1 MSRFWV
7 GIDVAKRKLDVA
19 LLDEAGKVKSK
30 VLANDPAGFALL
42 MTWLRERGA
51 DAALTHICLEATGV
65 YSEGCATAFADAGWK
80 VSVVNPALPKDF
92 GKSELKRNKT
102 DATDAGLLARYCSK
116 MEPAPWQPPPPEYRK
131 LRSLVERLQALKD
144 MHQQEANRFE
154 ASVEAAAQAS
164 INEHLAWLQARIAEL
179 EKDIDDHI
187 DGNNETLG
195 KDAELL
201 ASIPGIG
208 KTTAAKVLGLLGDLR
223 RFDSGKALAAFIGV
237 TPRRHESGDSVRGR
251 TSISRAGHASI
262 RHALFMPTLVATR
275 HNPKIKA
282 FRDRLV
288 AAGKSK
294 KSAVLASM
302 NKLVNIMHAVV
313 RHGVGFDPRVGHLAL
328 DGQDGI

>member
-30 VLANDPAGFALL
+30 VLANEPAGFAAL
-42 MTWLRERGA
+42 MTWLKERGA
-51 DAALTHICLEATGV
+51 DVASTHVCLESTGV

-102 DATDAGLLARYCSK
+102 DATDAALLARYCSK
-116 MEPAPWQPPPPEYRK
+116 MAPAAWQPPPLEYRK

-154 ASVEAAAQAS
+154 ASVEDMAQAS
-164 INEHLAWLQARIAEL
+164 ITEHLAWLEARIAEL

-187 DGNNETLG
+187 DGNKETLG
-195 KDAELL
+195 KDAALL

-208 KTTAAKVLGLLGDLR
+208 RTTAAKVLGLLGDLR

-275 HNPKIKA
+275 HNPKIKT

-302 NKLVNIMHAVV
+302 NKLVNVMHAVV
-313 RHGVGFDPRVGHLAL
+313 RQGVGFDPRFGHLAL
-328 DGQDGI
+328 DVQDGI

>member
-7 GIDVAKRKLDVA
+7 GIDVSKRKLDVA

-30 VLANDPAGFALL
+30 VLANEPTGFVAL

-51 DAALTHICLEATGV
+51 DAASTHVCLESTGV

-116 MEPAPWQPPPPEYRK
+116 MEPAAWQPPPLEYRK

-154 ASVEAAAQAS
+154 ASVETAAQAS
-164 INEHLAWLQARIAEL
+164 ITEHLTWLEIRISEL

-187 DGNNETLG
+187 DGNKETLG
-195 KDAELL
+195 KDAALL

-208 KTTAAKVLGLLGDLR
+208 RTTAAKVLGLLGDLR

-251 TSISRAGHASI
+251 SSISRTGHANI

-313 RHGVGFDPRVGHLAL
+313 RQGVGFDPRFGQLAL
-328 DGQDGI
+328 DVQDGI

>member
-30 VLANDPAGFALL
+30 VLANDPAGFAAL

-51 DAALTHICLEATGV
+51 DPASTHVCLESTGI
-65 YSEGCATAFADAGWK
+65 YSEACATAFADAGWK

-116 MEPAPWQPPPPEYRK
+116 MEPPAWQPPPLEYRK

-144 MHQQEANRFE
+144 MHQQEANRWE
-154 ASVEAAAQAS
+154 ASVEVTAQAS
-164 INEHLAWLQARIAEL
+164 ISDHLAWLEARIAEL

-187 DGNNETLG
+187 DGNKETLG

-302 NKLVNIMHAVV
+302 NKLVNVMHAVV
-313 RHGVGFDPRVGHLAL
+313 RHGVAFDPRFGCLSL
-328 DGQDGI
+328 DVQDGI

>member
-1 MSRFWV
+1 M
-7 GIDVAKRKLDVA
+7 AKRKLDVA

-30 VLANDPAGFALL
+30 VLANDRAGFAAL
-42 MTWLRERGA
+42 MTWLKERGA
-51 DAALTHICLEATGV
+51 DVTSTHVCLESTGV

-102 DATDAGLLARYCSK
+102 DSIDAALLARYCSK
-116 MEPAPWQPPPPEYRK
+116 MDPTAWQPPTLEYRK
-131 LRSLVERLQALKD
+131 LRSLVDRLQALKD
-144 MHQQEANRFE
+144 MHQQEANRLE
-154 ASVEAAAQAS
+154 ASLERAAQTS
-164 INEHLAWLQARIAEL
+164 ISEHLGWLEARIVEL

-187 DGNNETLG
+187 DGNKDTLG

-208 KTTAAKVLGLLGDLR
+208 RTTAAKVLGLLGDLR

-237 TPRRHESGDSVRGR
+237 TPRRHESGNSVRGR
-251 TSISRAGHASI
+251 TSISRAGHANI

-275 HNPKIKA
+275 HNPTIKT

-302 NKLVNIMHAVV
+302 NKLVNVMHAVV
-313 RHGVGFDPRVGHLAL
+313 RRGVAFDPGFGRLAL
-328 DGQDGI
+328 DVQDGI

>member
-30 VLANDPAGFALL
+30 VLANDPAGFAVL
-42 MTWLRERGA
+42 MTWLKERGA
-51 DAALTHICLEATGV
+51 DVVSTHVCLESTGV

-116 MEPAPWQPPPPEYRK
+116 MEPAAWQPPPLEYRK

-154 ASVEAAAQAS
+154 ASVEVAAQVS
-164 INEHLAWLQARIAEL
+164 ITEHLAWLEARIAEL

-187 DGNNETLG
+187 DGNKETLG
-195 KDAELL
+195 KDAALL

-208 KTTAAKVLGLLGDLR
+208 RTTAAKVLGLLGDLR

-251 TSISRAGHASI
+251 SSISRAGHASI

-302 NKLVNIMHAVV
+302 NKLVNVMHAVV
-313 RHGVGFDPRVGHLAL
+313 RHGVGFDPGYGHLAL
-328 DGQDGI
+328 DLQDGI

>member
-1 MSRFWV
+1 
-7 GIDVAKRKLDVA
+7 
-19 LLDEAGKVKSK
+19 
-30 VLANDPAGFALL
+30 

-51 DAALTHICLEATGV
+51 DAASTHVCLESTGV
-65 YSEGCATAFADAGWK
+65 YSEGCATAFADAGWR

-116 MEPAPWQPPPPEYRK
+116 MEPAPWQPPPLEYRK

-154 ASVEAAAQAS
+154 ASVETAAQAS
-164 INEHLAWLQARIAEL
+164 ITEHLTWLETRITEL

-187 DGNNETLG
+187 DGNKQTLG
-195 KDAELL
+195 KDATLL

-208 KTTAAKVLGLLGDLR
+208 RTTAAKVLGLLGDLR

-251 TSISRAGHASI
+251 SSISRTGHANI

-302 NKLVNIMHAVV
+302 KKLVNIMHAVV
-313 RHGVGFDPRVGHLAL
+313 RQGVGFDPRFGQLAL
-328 DGQDGI
+328 DVQDGI

>member
-30 VLANDPAGFALL
+30 VFANDPAGFEGL
-42 MTWLRERGA
+42 MTWLKERGA
-51 DAALTHICLEATGV
+51 DAASTHVCLESTGT
-65 YSEGCATAFADAGWK
+65 YSDGCATAFADAGWK
-80 VSVVNPALPKDF
+80 VSVVNPSLPKDF

-102 DATDAGLLARYCSK
+102 DVIDAGLLARYCSK
-116 MEPAPWQPPPPEYRK
+116 MEPPAWQPPPLEYRK
-131 LRSLVERLQALKD
+131 LRSLVERRQALQD
-144 MHQQEANRFE
+144 IHQQEANRLE
-154 ASVEAAAQAS
+154 ATVEAAARAS
-164 INEHLAWLQARIAEL
+164 ITEHLSWLEARLVEL

-187 DGNNETLG
+187 DGHKETLG
-195 KDAELL
+195 KDARLL
-201 ASIPGIG
+201 ASIPGLG

-251 TSISRAGHASI
+251 SSISKVGHASV

-288 AAGKSK
+288 AAGKPK

-302 NKLVNIMHAVV
+302 HKLVHIMYAVV
-313 RHGVGFDPRVGHLAL
+313 RKGVEFNPRMGQLAL
-328 DGQDGI
+328 DAQDGI

>member
-30 VLANDPAGFALL
+30 VLANEPAGFAAL

-51 DAALTHICLEATGV
+51 DAASTHVCLESTGV
-65 YSEGCATAFADAGWK
+65 YSEGCATAFADAGWR

-116 MEPAPWQPPPPEYRK
+116 MEPAPWQPPPLEYRK

-154 ASVEAAAQAS
+154 ASVETAAQAS
-164 INEHLAWLQARIAEL
+164 ITEHLTWLETRITEL

-187 DGNNETLG
+187 DGNKQTLG
-195 KDAELL
+195 KDATLL

-208 KTTAAKVLGLLGDLR
+208 RTTAAKVLGLLGDLR

-251 TSISRAGHASI
+251 SSISRTGHANI

-302 NKLVNIMHAVV
+302 KKLVNIMHAVV
-313 RHGVGFDPRVGHLAL
+313 RQGVGFDPRFGQLAL
-328 DGQDGI
+328 DVQDGI

>member
-1 MSRFWV
+1 M
-7 GIDVAKRKLDVA
+7 AKRKLDVA
-19 LLDEAGKVKSK
+19 LLDEFGKVKSK
-30 VLANDPAGFALL
+30 VLANDPAGFAAL
-42 MTWLRERGA
+42 MTWLGERGA
-51 DAALTHICLEATGV
+51 DATSTHVCLESTGV
-65 YSEGCATAFADAGWK
+65 YSDGCATAFADAGWK

-116 MEPAPWQPPPPEYRK
+116 MEPVAWQPPPPEYRK

-144 MHQQEANRFE
+144 MRQQEANRFE
-154 ASVEAAAQAS
+154 ASVEAAARAS
-164 INEHLAWLQARIAEL
+164 ITEHLAWLDARVSEL

-187 DGNNETLG
+187 EGNKETLG
-195 KDAELL
+195 RDAELL

-208 KTTAAKVLGLLGDLR
+208 RTTAAKVLGLLGDLR

-251 TSISRAGHASI
+251 SSISRAGHANI

-302 NKLVNIMHAVV
+302 NKLVNVMHAVV

-328 DGQDGI
+328 DVQDGI